1 MQAEA
6 LPTQDMSLGEFLEDW
21 LSHMRSRVRA
31 TTHEGYAALAR
42 HHAIPTLGQV
52 PLSELHPLQIQRLY
66 AALLEPGAGFRGKT
80 LSPKTVGNLHRVLR
94 EALGQAVRWRLID
107 VNPAA
112 SVDPPRAKRT
122 EVTVVDKELAD
133 RLLEEVTG
141 TRFEVPV
148 AIAIASGMRRGE
160 ILALRW
166 SDLDSDLSTARVNRA
181 LQTTQAGLAFEAP
194 KTARSRRSVA
204 LPEFLLPY
212 LERQRADQ
220 ARRRETLGQAWVD
233 QRLIAD
239 RGNGDAWNPDSF
251 STAWRLFLS
260 KRGLPPV
267 RFHDLRHG
275 HATLMLLQGIHPK
288 VVSER
293 LGHSSIGIT
302 LDIYSHVL
310 PTMQVEA
317 ARAFDDLFSR

>member
-1 MQAEA
+1 MLAEERFA
-6 LPTQDMSLGEFLEDW
+6 QDMSLGAYLQDW

-31 TTHEGYAALAR
+31 TTYEGYSALVR
-42 HHAIPTLGQV
+42 HHALPRLGDV

-66 AALLEPGAGFRGKT
+66 AHLLEPGAGTRGRT

-112 SVDPPRAKRT
+112 SVEPPRNRRA
-122 EVTVVDKELAD
+122 EITVVDKALAD
-133 RLLEEVTG
+133 RLLAAAEG
-141 TRFEVPV
+141 TRFEAPV
-148 AIAIASGMRRGE
+148 AIALATGMRRGE

-166 SDLDSDLSTARVNRA
+166 ADLDPELTVARVNRA
-181 LQTTQAGLAFEAP
+181 LQTTAAGLSFEAP
-194 KTARSRRSVA
+194 KTARSRRSVD
-204 LPEFLLPY
+204 LPGFLLPY
-212 LERQRADQ
+212 LEGQRVSQ
-220 ARRRETLGQAWVD
+220 QGRRE
-233 QRLIAD
+233 D
-239 RGNGDAWNPDSF
+239 RGEDWSELGLIVDRGDGGAWNPDSF
-251 STAWRLFLS
+251 STAWRKFLAQ
-260 KRGLPPV
+260 RGLPPT

-288 VVSER
+288 IVSER

-310 PTMQVEA
+310 PTMQAEA
-317 ARAFDDLFSR
+317 ARAFDELFT